1 MFLFAQPKFRISDGE
16 HSMTPGQES
25 ENRRRVLFLNRS
37 YWPDA
42 EATGQLLTELCEDL
56 AEVFDVAVVCGQPNK
71 NPDNA
76 QFRRNGMEMHGGV
89 EIHRV
94 FNLQLP
100 KASFVGRLINFISY
114 MTTSCIRAMFV
125 RRPDVVIVETD
136 PPLLCFLGVLLRWR
150 FRSKLIMYLQDV
162 YPDVALKLGKLRNGV
177 PYRILRRLMHSAYRR
192 ADRIVVLSEDMR
204 DMLLAIGVLPE
215 RISIIPNWVD
225 THLVHPVKKHNA
237 FREKYELGNDFVVMY
252 SGNLGMSQRLEHFLE
267 AARLLQQEK
276 KIRFLLVGDGAT
288 KAELVAQATQQGLQN
303 VTFLDYQ
310 PKSELAISLSAADLH
325 FVVLDPTIAGCLM
338 PSKIYGILA
347 SGTPMLASTIDHC
360 ELARLVREGDVG
372 YVVAFGDPE
381 AIAERIHWSATHR
394 DELAEMGERA
404 RQLAVE
410 QYDRSYITRTF
421 GELLL
426 SLTCDSRVSTADKS

>member
-1 MFLFAQPKFRISDGE
+1 
-16 HSMTPGQES
+16 MTPDTEL
-25 ENRRRVLFLNRS
+25 ENRRRILFLNRS

-71 NPDNA
+71 NPGNVE
-76 QFRRNGMEMHGGV
+76 FKRSGMEMHGGV

-100 KASFVGRLINFISY
+100 KSSFIGRLTNFFSY
-114 MTTSCIRAMFV
+114 MTTSCIRALFV

-136 PPLLCFLGVLLRWR
+136 PPLLCFLGLLLRWR
-150 FRSKLIMYLQDV
+150 FKATLVMYLQDI
-162 YPDVALKLGKLRNGV
+162 YPDVALKLGKLRYGIL
-177 PYRILRRLMHSAYRR
+177 YRIIRRLMHSAYRR

-204 DMLLAIGVLPE
+204 DMLLAMGVASE

-225 THLVHPVKKHNA
+225 TNLVYPVKEKNA
-237 FREKYELGNDFVVMY
+237 FRERHQLGSDFVVMY
-252 SGNLGMSQRLEHFLE
+252 SGNLGMSQRLEHFLD
-267 AARLLQQEK
+267 AANLLKEERE
-276 KIRFLLVGDGAT
+276 IRFLLVGDGAT
-288 KAELVAQATQQGLQN
+288 KPELIAHADSLDLKN

-347 SGTPMLASTIDHC
+347 AGTPMLASTIDQC

-404 RQLAVE
+404 RQLAVD

-426 SLTCDSRVSTADKS
+426 ALTCDHRVSTADKS